1 MVIGLALCPIWKAR
15 SLKPSESQRSTIT
28 KNTVVTEEV
37 YQQLKVADKAE
48 AAEVEALVGV
58 FQAEVEAVDAP
69 MAPSPMEWTANTSN
83 GASTQVKCNR
93 WVLKETPTSPRSAQR
108 ANRKYIW

>member
-1 MVIGLALCPIWKAR
+1 M
-15 SLKPSESQRSTIT
+15 
-28 KNTVVTEEV
+28 EEG
-37 YQQLKVADKAE
+37 YQQLKVADKSV
-48 AAEVEALVGV
+48 AADVEALVGV
-58 FQAEVEAVDAP
+58 FGAYAQAVDAP
-69 MAPSPMEWTANTSN
+69 MARSSMEWTANTSN